1 MLSQLQNLFSFD
13 SVSEDDFAATVSQLL
28 TFIFPLLFLL
38 VEPSL
43 FMGHVLQY
51 YCVIALCLW
60 KFCDKRLLT
69 GLLLA
74 FTLIYHLC
82 TWQIADNHQW
92 LYLYWVIGL
101 FLKEI
106 TKSDHEVSAFQ
117 ARTLLAVVFTVACFW
132 KIVDGEYINGSFFQ
146 FEFIADKR
154 LQGFVDQF
162 LAMDFNQ
169 VRVNSFISNQ
179 HIMDGLTPVFY
190 KNPLVLSERAL
201 LVSKIFSYL
210 TIFFEAL
217 IAILFLSD
225 KKSVWADWM
234 MLLFIMFTY
243 SLIPVHGFA
252 AILIILCIAQS
263 KKSMVKYYLGALML
277 QLFIFT

>member
-13 SVSEDDFAATVSQLL
+13 SVTEEDLGATVSQML
-28 TFIFPLLFLL
+28 TFIFPLLFLI

-60 KFCDKRLLT
+60 KFCDRRLLT
-69 GLLLA
+69 GLLLLLT
-74 FTLIYHLC
+74 FIYHLLS
-82 TWQIADNHQW
+82 WQFADNHQW
-92 LYLYWVIGL
+92 LYLYWVLAL

-106 TKSDHEVSAFQ
+106 THSEQETSVFQ
-117 ARTLLAVVFTVACFW
+117 ARSLLAVVFTVACFW
-132 KIVDGEYINGSFFQ
+132 KIVDGQYLNGAFFQ

-162 LAMDFNQ
+162 LGMDFNQ

-190 KNPLVLSERAL
+190 KNPLVLSDRAL
-201 LVSKIFSYL
+201 LVAKIFSYL
-210 TIFFEAL
+210 TILLEAL

-225 KKSVWADWM
+225 KKSIWADWM
-234 MLLFIMFTY
+234 ILLFILFTY

-252 AILIILCIAQS
+252 AMLIILCIAQS
-263 KKSMVKYYLGALML
+263 KKSMVKYYLAALAF